1 MNDQFSN
8 KKRPTKTFKIVSRR
22 NQYSWRRTMSC
33 SILTAAIL
41 VILAATIIKLDAGND
56 ANFPSYLVYFLMD
69 FAGMEVRLEQEIVWL
84 VSGAAL
90 GLLVFETIQGH
101 GSDESEK
108 WMGL

>member
-1 MNDQFSN
+1 
-8 KKRPTKTFKIVSRR
+8 
-22 NQYSWRRTMSC
+22 
-33 SILTAAIL
+33 
-41 VILAATIIKLDAGND
+41 
-56 ANFPSYLVYFLMD
+56 MD

-90 GLLVFETIQGH
+90 GLLVFETMQWH